1 MNDMNMIING
11 TFALLGVYLLIL
23 VFRARFTGF
32 VHQILM
38 LDRRMEWSRCRDQ
51 DGYIGYIF
59 PRITGCGLLLT
70 ASGVYSALA
79 AGNPVLQLPYY
90 QTGVM
95 LVVMLVCI
103 GYTAVIQTAGK
114 KFY

>member
-1 MNDMNMIING
+1 MSDMNLVING
-11 TFALLGVYLLIL
+11 TFVLLGVYLLIL

-59 PRITGCGLLLT
+59 PRITGCVLLLT